1 MIMGPLVNAV
11 SKRMLV
17 IASILWSMFAVGNND
32 QQVVNGEPLRCP

>member
-17 IASILWSMFAVGNND
+17 IAPILWLMIAVGYID
-32 QQVVNGEPLRCP
+32 QQVVNGGPL